1 MSSTGPSREPVD
13 DTGEAVR
20 LFVYVLDSIARAPA
34 AAVAAHV
41 TYLRMLDGRGALV
54 VGGPYRDRAGAVVCV
69 RADGDGAADA
79 IARADPLVA
88 FGFTLYELHEIERI
102 EQLPSFAFHA

>member
-1 MSSTGPSREPVD
+1 MIVD

-34 AAVAAHV
+34 AAVRAHAM
-41 TYLRMLDGRGALV
+41 YLASLDGRGVLV

-69 RADGDGAADA
+69 HADGDGAADA

-88 FGFTLYELHEIERI
+88 FGFTLYALHEIERI
-102 EQLPSFAFHA
+102 EQLSALAG